1 MVNVVYYE
9 KSDILLSQLLNEVPS
24 EGQGIKIKG
33 RKGEVLRVD
42 KINEKI
48 FHVQVDLMKEEK
60 NKKEVIKK
68 NK

>member
-1 MVNVVYYE
+1 VNVVYYE
-9 KSDILLSQLLNEVPS
+9 KSDILLSQLLNEVPT

-33 RKGEVLRVD
+33 RKGEVLRVER
-42 KINEKI
+42 INEKK
-48 FHVQVDLMKEEK
+48 FHVHVELMKEDK

>member
-33 RKGEVLRVD
+33 RKGVVLRVER
-42 KINEKI
+42 INEKK
-48 FHVQVDLMKEEK
+48 FHVHVELMKEDK

-68 NK
+68 K